1 MAKSSRSKDGP
12 VRLGDVLERAL
23 ARLGLERKIDD
34 YRIWQAWDE
43 VVGRTI
49 ARNAQPVRLDGKRLV
64 VAVRNA
70 SWLHELS
77 GLSRDLT
84 RRCNEWMGRDVISEL
99 FLVIGEVPQPDTP
112 AKPRGYRP
120 ASKPDGPAPSLA
132 APGLSDETVE
142 AFERLWR
149 AARRRDG
156 HNPNQ

>member
-1 MAKSSRSKDGP
+1 MARPPRPSDGP
-12 VRLGDVLERAL
+12 TPVGEVLKRAL
-23 ARLGLERKIDD
+23 ARLGLDREIDD

-70 SWLHELS
+70 SWMHELS
-77 GLSRDLT
+77 SLGRELA
-84 RRCNEWMGRDVISEL
+84 RRCNEWMGREVIQEI
-99 FLVIGEVPQPDTP
+99 FLVIGPVPEPEAP
-112 AKPRGYRP
+112 PPPKGYRP
-120 ASKPDGPAPSLA
+120 PPKDGPAPSLA

-149 AARRRDG
+149 ASRRRREG
-156 HNPNQ
+156 S